1 MLPCEA
7 DSYEMGTTTKLTG
20 YTSTSKD
27 FDKAFQFAVAKCHEN
42 QIPVVFKIS
51 FHGNSGLF
59 ELDDGITAYPGEQEV
74 LLQDGLEYRIT
85 ANEDGETAAANVGF
99 RLIKLSYPA

>member
-7 DSYEMGTTTKLTG
+7 DSYEMGATTKLTG
-20 YTSTSKD
+20 YTSTSKY
-27 FDKAFQFAVAKCHEN
+27 FDKALQFAVTKCHEN
-42 QIPVVFKIS
+42 QIPVVFEIS
-51 FHGNSGLF
+51 FDGNSGLF
-59 ELDDGITAYPGEQEV
+59 ELDDEITAYPGEQEV

-85 ANEDGETAAANVGF
+85 ANDDGETGAANLGF